1 MNEEKKYLK
10 PEMEVIEFVNDI
22 VTVSNNAD
30 WNGDDNMEDFANWAR
45 P

>member
-22 VTVSNNAD
+22 ITQSGSQD
-30 WNGDDNMEDFANWAR
+30 WNGDDNGEGWANWVH
-45 P
+45 